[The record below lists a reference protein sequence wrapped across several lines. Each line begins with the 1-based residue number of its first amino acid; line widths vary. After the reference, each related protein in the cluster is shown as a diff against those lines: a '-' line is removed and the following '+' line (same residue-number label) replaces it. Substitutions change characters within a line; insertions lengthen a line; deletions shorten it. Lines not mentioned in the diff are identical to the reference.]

1 MVAAEFRQ
9 QAFRSTALTARDME
23 PGLKVQLRFM
33 SAGEGFTQL
42 ALECRKGGRSTHASH
57 ARHPAEDAALR
68 P

>member
-1 MVAAEFRQ
+1 
-9 QAFRSTALTARDME
+9 
-23 PGLKVQLRFM
+23 VQLRFM